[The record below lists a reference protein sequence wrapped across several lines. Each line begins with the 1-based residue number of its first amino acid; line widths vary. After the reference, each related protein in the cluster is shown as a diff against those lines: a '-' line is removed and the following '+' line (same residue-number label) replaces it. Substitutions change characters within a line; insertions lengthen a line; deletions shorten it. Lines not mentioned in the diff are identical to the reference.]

1 METQI
6 TSWSSKDVREKGK
19 RKCSASSYLT
29 LNWTCNHRKVEKSVG
44 RLTEEWENDL
54 KRKWEAIVICH
65 VKLAWVTLPLFI
77 YLFIYLSICFWKCER
92 ATDLSTVPKT
102 GISDRYI
109 KLLKAFIIKFPHTE
123 VILSTLLKNGL
134 CSVAALIL
142 SAD

>member
-1 METQI
+1 M
-6 TSWSSKDVREKGK
+6 R
-19 RKCSASSYLT
+19 
-29 LNWTCNHRKVEKSVG
+29 
-44 RLTEEWENDL
+44 
-54 KRKWEAIVICH
+54 
-65 VKLAWVTLPLFI
+65 
-77 YLFIYLSICFWKCER
+77 
-92 ATDLSTVPKT
+92 TDLSTVPKT